1 MNPHRRDTRDRRNI
15 MGYEFMD
22 GFSGMGFGVL
32 VMVFWVALFI
42 ALIVLAVRWLGGTP
56 AHNGGLEAQNALRER
71 FARGE
76 IDVDEFE
83 KRSRTLRK
91 ST

>member
-1 MNPHRRDTRDRRNI
+1 

-22 GFSGMGFGVL
+22 GFGAMGFGAMGFGAL
-32 VMVFWVALFI
+32 MMVFWVALFI
-42 ALIVLAVRWLGGTP
+42 VLIVLGVRWLGGTP
-56 AHNGGLEAQNALRER
+56 AEDRAHDAQNALRRR

-83 KRSRTLRK
+83 KRSRTLRE